1 MCVLYLLS
9 PGAKLRQDGGRIV
22 LERDGERLR
31 SLHPQEIEC
40 VVQGRRASITTPVI
54 YVLLEQGSSVF
65 FVDGRGALV
74 GQLGD
79 GAKSFAR
86 SRRQYE
92 AFTDEA
98 VQLVLAREVV
108 RRKLTGQR
116 RILLGYAK
124 THRDLELARLAE
136 EIKKYRDRL
145 AYAEDADELRGL
157 EGIASRRYFDGFPH
171 ILDLHVWRWQGR
183 SRRPPRDGVNALLS
197 YGYAFLEREVR
208 LALLAAG
215 LEAQIGFFH
224 TNDGRRESLV
234 LDLMEPFRP
243 VVIDRFVLKLMNRG
257 QFHPEDFD
265 GNEQDGF
272 HLKPQA
278 RRHWIEVY
286 EGYMQHPC
294 QEYEGRS
301 PREQLIADIRAF
313 AAEIFRNARSVV

>member
-1 MCVLYLLS
+1 M
-9 PGAKLRQDGGRIV
+9 
-22 LERDGERLR
+22 
-31 SLHPQEIEC
+31 
-40 VVQGRRASITTPVI
+40 
-54 YVLLEQGSSVF
+54 
-65 FVDGRGALV
+65 
-74 GQLGD
+74 
-79 GAKSFAR
+79 
-86 SRRQYE
+86 
-92 AFTDEA
+92 
-98 VQLVLAREVV
+98 
-108 RRKLTGQR
+108 
-116 RILLGYAK
+116 
-124 THRDLELARLAE
+124 
-136 EIKKYRDRL
+136 
-145 AYAEDADELRGL
+145 
-157 EGIASRRYFDGFPH
+157 
-171 ILDLHVWRWQGR
+171 
-183 SRRPPRDGVNALLS
+183 S

-224 TNDGRRESLV
+224 ANDGRRESLV

-243 VVIDRFVLKLMNRG
+243 VVIDRFVLKLLNRG
-257 QFHPEDFD
+257 QFRPEDFD

>member
-1 MCVLYLLS
+1 MTSY
-9 PGAKLRQDGGRIV
+9 
-22 LERDGERLR
+22 RLR
-31 SLHPQEIEC
+31 FAIQKESRSALFLYACFEA
-40 VVQGRRASITTPVI
+40 GRCP
-54 YVLLEQGSSVF
+54 
-65 FVDGRGALV
+65 
-74 GQLGD
+74 
-79 GAKSFAR
+79 
-86 SRRQYE
+86 
-92 AFTDEA
+92 
-98 VQLVLAREVV
+98 
-108 RRKLTGQR
+108 
-116 RILLGYAK
+116 
-124 THRDLELARLAE
+124 
-136 EIKKYRDRL
+136 
-145 AYAEDADELRGL
+145 
-157 EGIASRRYFDGFPH
+157 
-171 ILDLHVWRWQGR
+171 
-183 SRRPPRDGVNALLS
+183 RPFNALLS

-265 GNEQDGF
+265 GNEKDGF
-272 HLKPQA
+272 HLKPHA

-286 EGYMQHPC
+286 EEYMQHPC